1 MAAPCTNAFLQAEHH
16 SQRSCQHLKFA
27 AEAQESLELIYTVTV
42 TVNVVVVDFG
52 SSPAATEGGEAAFH
66 DPGTLVLF
74 ARIPVEAGR
83 RDEDDDDGGGTK
95 L

>member
-1 MAAPCTNAFLQAEHH
+1 M
-16 SQRSCQHLKFA
+16 
-27 AEAQESLELIYTVTV
+27 TVTV
-42 TVNVVVVDFG
+42 TVVVVDFG
-52 SSPAATEGGEAAFH
+52 SSPVATEGGEAAFH